1 MLGNPLAER
10 QIDSVRVVDEQPN
23 PLAPD
28 LLAGQD
34 LDVRLG
40 RREALLDVCL
50 EGVDLH
56 LVTKKVDLTAHLQA
70 PPGKGGVRLK
80 L

>member
-1 MLGNPLAER
+1 MNSLQAVASGGLAC
-10 QIDSVRVVDEQPN
+10 
-23 PLAPD
+23 
-28 LLAGQD
+28 QD

-56 LVTKKVDLTAHLQA
+56 LVIKKVDLAAHLQA
-70 PPGKGGVRLK
+70 PPRRAGVRLK